1 MENLN
6 LSKYAKKQF
15 YKENDLISVRID
27 FGGFYESIHDSRIT
41 GDIESN
47 LDYIANFLTL
57 DDSKVKKIYSNI
69 NFNDIYNNYIVNY
82 CNSLANII
90 LNEFG
95 ISFDFVNLKLD
106 SPREYNFETDVILCE
121 VDKGKIQSL
130 TNIFLNSSEYKED
143 FIKHIEDITTRKS
156 GYIPFYSSKDIM
168 NNKNDMLYT
177 QAFNFLIN
185 NTELTQDIPTD
196 IEYDEWYLSE
206 YEINELHG
214 KD

>member
-27 FGGFYESIHDSRIT
+27 FGGFYESIHDSRIE
-41 GDIESN
+41 GDIESYLDCELLN
-47 LDYIANFLTL
+47 LLEDN
-57 DDSKVKKIYSNI
+57 KIQEIYDNI
-69 NFNDIYNNYIVNY
+69 NFNDIRNKYIVGY
-82 CNSLANII
+82 CNCLGNII

-130 TNIFLNSSEYKED
+130 TNILLNSSEYKED
-143 FIKHIEDITTRKS
+143 FIKHIEDITTSKS
-156 GYIPFYSSKDIM
+156 GYRPFYSFEDIM

>member
-27 FGGFYESIHDSRIT
+27 FGGFYESIHDSRIE
-41 GDIESN
+41 GDIESYLDCELLN
-47 LDYIANFLTL
+47 LLE
-57 DDSKVKKIYSNI
+57 DSKIQEIYDNI
-69 NFNDIYNNYIVNY
+69 NFNDIRNKYIVGY
-82 CNSLANII
+82 CNCLGNII

-106 SPREYNFETDVILCE
+106 SPREYNFKTDVILCE

-143 FIKHIEDITTRKS
+143 FIKHIEDITTSKS
-156 GYIPFYSSKDIM
+156 GYMPFYSFEDIM

>member
-1 MENLN
+1 MNL
-6 LSKYAKKQF
+6 L
-15 YKENDLISVRID
+15 E
-27 FGGFYESIHDSRIT
+27 
-41 GDIESN
+41 
-47 LDYIANFLTL
+47 
-57 DDSKVKKIYSNI
+57 DSKIQEIYDNI
-69 NFNDIYNNYIVNY
+69 NFNDIRNKYIVGY
-82 CNSLANII
+82 CNCLGNII

-130 TNIFLNSSEYKED
+130 TNIFLNSSEYKKD
-143 FIKHIEDITTRKS
+143 FIKHIEDITTSKS
-156 GYIPFYSSKDIM
+156 GYIPFYSFEDIM

>member
-143 FIKHIEDITTRKS
+143 FIKHIEDITTSKS

>member
-47 LDYIANFLTL
+47 LDYIANFLAL

-106 SPREYNFETDVILCE
+106 SPRDYNFETDVILCE

-143 FIKHIEDITTRKS
+143 FIKHIEDITTSKS
-156 GYIPFYSSKDIM
+156 GYIPFYSSEDIM

>member
-27 FGGFYESIHDSRIT
+27 FGGFYESIHDSRIE
-41 GDIESN
+41 GDIESYLDCELLN
-47 LDYIANFLTL
+47 LLE
-57 DDSKVKKIYSNI
+57 DSKIQEIYDNI
-69 NFNDIYNNYIVNY
+69 NFNDIRNKYIVGY
-82 CNSLANII
+82 CNCLGNII

-130 TNIFLNSSEYKED
+130 TNIFLNSSEYKKD
-143 FIKHIEDITTRKS
+143 FIKHIEDITTSKS
-156 GYIPFYSSKDIM
+156 GYIPFYSFEDIM

>member
-47 LDYIANFLTL
+47 LDYIANFLAL

-143 FIKHIEDITTRKS
+143 FIKHIEDITTSKS

>member
-27 FGGFYESIHDSRIT
+27 FGGFYDSIHDSRIE

-47 LDYIANFLTL
+47 LDYIANFLAL
-57 DDSKVKKIYSNI
+57 DDSKVQEIYNNI
-69 NFNDIYNNYIVNY
+69 NFNDIRNNYIVGY
-82 CNSLANII
+82 CNSLADII

-121 VDKGKIQSL
+121 VDKTKIQSL
-130 TNIFLNSSEYKED
+130 TNIFLNSSEYKKD
-143 FIKHIEDITTRKS
+143 FIKHIEDITTSKS
-156 GYIPFYSSKDIM
+156 GYMPFYSFEDIM

>member
-15 YKENDLISVRID
+15 YKENDLILVRID
-27 FGGFYESIHDSRIT
+27 FGGFYDSIHDSRIE

-47 LDYIANFLTL
+47 LDYIANFLAL
-57 DDSKVKKIYSNI
+57 DDSKVQEIYNNI
-69 NFNDIYNNYIVNY
+69 NFNDIRNNYIVGY
-82 CNSLANII
+82 CNSLADII

-121 VDKGKIQSL
+121 VDKTKIQSL
-130 TNIFLNSSEYKED
+130 TNIFLNSSEYKKD
-143 FIKHIEDITTRKS
+143 FIKHIEDITTSKS
-156 GYIPFYSSKDIM
+156 GYMPFYSFEDIM

>member
-27 FGGFYESIHDSRIT
+27 FGGFYDSIHRSRIE
-41 GDIESN
+41 GDIESFFDYSELN
-47 LDYIANFLTL
+47 LLE
-57 DDSKVKKIYSNI
+57 DSKVEEIYNNI
-69 NFNDIYNNYIVNY
+69 NFYNIYNSYIVGY
-82 CNSLANII
+82 CNSLADII

-143 FIKHIEDITTRKS
+143 FIKHIEDITTSKS
-156 GYIPFYSSKDIM
+156 GYMPFYSFEDIM

-177 QAFNFLIN
+177 QVFNFLIN